1 MEFEWDEQKERG
13 NIAKHRL
20 NFHIASRVFLDPF
33 VIDFEDDRD
42 YHEMRWNAVG
52 MVDGRLLVVTY
63 TMRAEKHRIISA
75 RGAEPYERRKYHKL

>member
-1 MEFEWDEQKERG
+1 MEFEWDEKKERS

-20 NFHIASRVFLDPF
+20 SFDTASRVFLDPF
-33 VIDFEDDRD
+33 VIEFEDDRD
-42 YHEMRWNAVG
+42 YDEMRWNAIG

-75 RGAEPYERRKYHKL
+75 RGAEPYERRKYHHL